1 MVMELQGEC
10 QPAANKILEHLAR
23 VDIPALNYDEM
34 KQCVCDQVNIMAPD
48 EAAELPAKKRKAF
61 FACQKPS
68 LIEEEISTYSMLAM
82 QDEDPLIFWS
92 NNEKYFPR
100 LALLSRLMLAVAAS
114 SASSERAFKELRCV
128 LGNFARNRLDPKK
141 TAALIHLRTNWFKD
155 NAEVSDACS
164 EVESSL
170 HVMEKW
176 VNKLRQ
182 DERPMKEASS
192 ALKSPAETRWL
203 SYFMMVEAL
212 LGNFDCL
219 RNAVLRISPANKT
232 AFALLDL
239 TSKNFFQ

>member
-1 MVMELQGEC
+1 MNPCLSLLSSPISLSVWLKTEASF
-10 QPAANKILEHLAR
+10 PFSILSAISLST
-23 VDIPALNYDEM
+23 IPIEKQKTFFHDEM

-68 LIEEEISTYSMLAM
+68 LIEEEISTFSMLAM

-141 TAALIHLRTNWFKD
+141 TAALIHLRTNWVKNCSKIYFV
-155 NAEVSDACS
+155 NCLVSLS
-164 EVESSL
+164 NKNL
-170 HVMEKW
+170 HYLIYCM
-176 VNKLRQ
+176 
-182 DERPMKEASS
+182 
-192 ALKSPAETRWL
+192 
-203 SYFMMVEAL
+203 
-212 LGNFDCL
+212 
-219 RNAVLRISPANKT
+219 
-232 AFALLDL
+232 
-239 TSKNFFQ
+239 